1 MRFKLALTVFFRIL
15 FDQQVAQAIQ
25 TVLSDNV
32 MSSSTTDDDSAP
44 RENTQ
49 PPVAIR
55 PPRNDALTLLATLQ
69 REARFVDIVQEP
81 LDDYS
86 DTQIGAA
93 ARDVLR
99 DCGEVIH
106 RLFDLKPVVDKEE
119 GAAVEAPAGYDSSR
133 FRLTG
138 NITGNPPFC
147 GELVH
152 HGWQASHCNL
162 PQWSGGEDSALIV
175 APVELQVT

>member
-1 MRFKLALTVFFRIL
+1 MRFKLALTVFFKTL
-15 FDQQVAQAIQ
+15 FDQQVAQTIQ
-25 TVLSDNV
+25 TVLSDDV
-32 MSSSTTDDDSAP
+32 MSLSTTDDNSVPSED
-44 RENTQ
+44 TQ
-49 PPVAIR
+49 PSVAIR

-69 REARFVDIVQEP
+69 REARFVDIIQEP
-81 LDDYS
+81 LNDYS
-86 DTQIGAA
+86 DAQIGAA

-119 GAAVEAPAGYDSSR
+119 GAAVEAPAGYDPSR

-138 NITGNPPFC
+138 DITGNPPFC

-175 APVELQVT
+175 APVELQVM